1 MRRAALLALL
11 MVAGCGQSAP
21 EPLYE
26 LRVDYVWRGEVHTAV
41 ADYNLTYQDCRN
53 AQPDLID
60 AYCVLEN

>member
-26 LRVDYVWRGEVHTAV
+26 LRVDYVWGREVHTAV
-41 ADYNLTYQDCRN
+41 ADYDLTYQDCRE
-53 AQPDLID
+53 AKPDLAD
-60 AYCVLEN
+60 AYCVRTN